1 MTRVLPN
8 VLLLLLL
15 FFLLPVYL
23 VNQAPEVL
31 GLGILLLAAA
41 FFLAYTNQPRGLET
55 LAVLTFVM
63 SFIGFAFWGQLV
75 AGRNGGY
82 CFVSLWILMLV
93 GLAALFYRYAI
104 FVERGQILVVNQL
117 PENRA
122 MIWTEGFH
130 RPLRP
135 FVERRMAALPSYE
148 LDLEATFLKLNTKS
162 LFNIDQVK
170 ALVRYKVEQPRD
182 VVFCFPNR
190 EQAYETLAQER
201 NAPDDNNTDEQVAF
215 WTELIRRQMFLELEQ
230 TIRTVVANVG
240 GPADLAQERET
251 HARLIRQRLQASV
264 SRWGM
269 QILDLRILEVM
280 IDPERVR
287 MMNREKII
295 ERERMDSQRKAE
307 MRAQE
312 VRLIGQ
318 AQAEATA
325 HMVAEMVRTL
335 QEAGTSL
342 TTDEIERIVITAM
355 QRTSDQQQLSG
366 FFRDVAQTAGQ
377 PTTGTTTVLNPNQ
390 PRP

>member
-8 VLLLLLL
+8 ALLLLLL

-23 VNQAPEVL
+23 VNQSPEVL

-55 LAVLTFVM
+55 LAGLTFVM
-63 SFIGFAFWGQLV
+63 SFVGIAFWGQLV

-82 CFVSLWILMLV
+82 CFVSLWILLLV

-104 FVERGQILVVNQL
+104 FVERGQILVINQL

-122 MIWTEGFH
+122 IIWTEGFH

-148 LDLEATFLKLNTKS
+148 LDLEATLLKLNTKS

-170 ALVRYKVEQPRD
+170 ALVRYKVDQPRD

-240 GPADLAQERET
+240 GPADVAQERET

-280 IDPERVR
+280 IDPERIR